1 MTVSLPLSL
10 LIPPHSC
17 TFWADNLSAEF
28 TEGKRQT
35 GMWNTEYALTITS
48 TQLIYINW
56 NTYIL
61 PVYLAL
67 WMKFLNFY
75 MWSAN
80 ILYIPIYNR
89 LHIYIYTHTHT
100 FTCIYICMYKDFM
113 YIMFKINQLPLHTS
127 LLPLLNFTPAT
138 YSKSL
143 KEMYDINLS
152 PEPSFSL

>member
-1 MTVSLPLSL
+1 
-10 LIPPHSC
+10 
-17 TFWADNLSAEF
+17 
-28 TEGKRQT
+28 
-35 GMWNTEYALTITS
+35 MWNTEYALTITS

-80 ILYIPIYNR
+80 ILYIPIYIR
-89 LHIYIYTHTHT
+89 LHIYIYIYTHT

-138 YSKSL
+138 DSKSL